1 MNALAERLARRP
13 EGPIHAATLL
23 RSFTLITYRV
33 EARALAAA
41 VADSRFIPEPVA
53 GGALVSAVHFIESD
67 FRFPGLPLGRWRFL
81 QTDYRGY
88 VRDRRTG
95 EPGVWL
101 LGSALD
107 SPLASLPRRLWGMPW
122 HRTPHALEATAD
134 RWRWTCASGWG
145 AGHADIRPDAGPVT
159 VLDGFADLAAAR
171 LVLTHAV
178 HGWYR
183 RVDGRV
189 GRIAIWH
196 PTMDWRLGA
205 ADSLAHPVFARAG
218 IPLGELHSVLTTP
231 SIPFVIGLPPRL
243 DQSDAAAATPDSQ
256 APSTRGRSP

>member
-1 MNALAERLARRP
+1 MSRLAERLARRP
-13 EGPIHAATLL
+13 EGLVRAETLL
-23 RSFTLITYRV
+23 RSFALITYRI
-33 EARALAAA
+33 EAQALAS
-41 VADSRFIPEPVA
+41 VIADSRFAPEA
-53 GGALVSAVHFIESD
+53 IGGGTLVSAVHFIESD
-67 FRFPGLPLGRWRFL
+67 FRVPGLPLGRWRFL

-107 SPLASLPRRLWGMPW
+107 SPLAALPRRLWRMPW
-122 HRTPHALEATAD
+122 HRTPHALETTGD

-145 AGHADIRPDAGPVT
+145 EGHADIRPDIGPVT
-159 VLDGFADLAAAR
+159 HLDGFADLAAAR

-183 RVDGRV
+183 RNDDRI
-189 GRIAIWH
+189 GRISIWH

-205 ADSLAHPVFARAG
+205 ADSVDHPVFAKAG
-218 IPLGELHSVLTTP
+218 IPLQGLHSVLTTR
-231 SIPFVIGLPPRL
+231 SIPFVIGLPPAL
-243 DQSDAAAATPDSQ
+243 DQSDAAAAMPDSH